1 MNMDVKSKKLDLIQW
16 LLHLK
21 DEATIEKIY
30 QLKESTAGDWYDE
43 LPDAA
48 KASIEKGR
56 QDYREGKIFSSEE
69 VRQRVNNKFPF
80 LK

>member
-1 MNMDVKSKKLDLIQW
+1 MDVKAKKLDLIEW

-21 DEATIEKIY
+21 DEATIEKMCK
-30 QLKESTAGDWYDE
+30 LKESIDGDWYDE
-43 LPDAA
+43 LPDTA

-56 QDYREGKIFSSEE
+56 QDYKEGKIFTSQE
-69 VRQRVNNKFPF
+69 VNQRIKNKFPF